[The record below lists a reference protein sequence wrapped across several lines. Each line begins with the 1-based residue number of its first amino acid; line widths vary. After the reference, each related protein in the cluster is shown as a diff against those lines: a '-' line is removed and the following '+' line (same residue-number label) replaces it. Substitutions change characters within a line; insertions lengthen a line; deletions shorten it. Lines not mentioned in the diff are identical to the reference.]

1 MSGLAPCLMVQGT
14 SSGVGKSL
22 LTAALCRIFAS
33 AGYRVAPF
41 KSQNMS
47 LNAAVTAEGGE
58 IGRAQAA
65 QAEAAGIA
73 PSVDHNPILLKPE
86 GDDRSQ
92 VIVMGRAVA
101 TVSFREYGRM
111 LPGLVPTVAA
121 CLERLRRAHD
131 VVVIEGAGSPAEIN
145 LAAMDIVN
153 MRIAR
158 MAEAPVLLVGD
169 IDRGGVFAAFV
180 GTLALLD
187 AADRARVAGFI
198 VNKFRGDLSL
208 LSPGLDDLTCRTSV
222 AVLGVVPYI
231 SERLMPAEDSLD
243 LDGQEFPSVRRKGAW
258 GPVAG
263 PHVQTGAYAPVAG
276 PHVQIAVVRLPRIAN
291 FDDFEPLAREPGVR
305 VRFVQ
310 EPVQLARA
318 DLIVVPGTKSTV
330 ADLRW
335 LRERGF
341 AEVVSAA
348 AAAGRPVLGICGGF
362 QMLGACVR
370 DPGHVESQE
379 DSVPGLG
386 LLPAVTTFLGRKT
399 TVQVR
404 ARVSAAAGFLAGA
417 AGVTLAAYEIHAGR
431 TERGGAPPVFDSV
444 ERGGAMTEDGEGAVN
459 PRGNVV
465 GTYLHGLFS
474 SGALRRAMLK
484 ALARRRGDPGEAR
497 WGAPEP
503 AADRYHRLAA
513 LVAPALDLRA
523 IGALAGIDMAA
534 EAARP

>member
-47 LNAAVTAEGGE
+47 LNAAVTADGGE

-65 QAEAAGIA
+65 QAEAAGVA

-86 GDDRSQ
+86 GDDCSQ
-92 VIVMGRAVA
+92 VIVMGRVVA
-101 TVSFREYGRM
+101 TVGFREYGRM
-111 LPGLVPTVAA
+111 LPALVPTVAA

-145 LAAMDIVN
+145 LAATDFVN

-187 AADRARVAGFI
+187 VADRARVAGFI
-198 VNKFRGDLSL
+198 VNKFRGDRSL
-208 LSPGLDDLTCRTSV
+208 LAPGLDDLTARTSV
-222 AVLGVVPYI
+222 PVLGVVPYI
-231 SERLMPAEDSLD
+231 TERLIPAEDSLE
-243 LDGQEFPSVRRKGAW
+243 LDSHDFPSVRRQGAS
-258 GPVAG
+258 G
-263 PHVQTGAYAPVAG
+263 PHRRPYVEIRVIQ
-276 PHVQIAVVRLPRIAN
+276 LPRIAN
-291 FDDFEPLAREPGVR
+291 FDDFEPLAREAGVR

-310 EPVQLARA
+310 EPAQLVSA

-348 AAAGRPVLGICGGF
+348 AAEGRPVLGICGGF

-379 DSVPGLG
+379 DSVAGLG
-386 LLPAVTTFLGRKT
+386 LLPGVTTFVGRKT

-404 ARVSAAAGFLAGA
+404 ARVSATAGFLAGA
-417 AGVTLAAYEIHAGR
+417 AGVTLAAYEIHSGL
-431 TERGGAPPVFDSV
+431 TERRGAPAVFDAL
-444 ERGGAMTEDGEGAVN
+444 EGGGITTEDGEGAVN

-474 SGALRRAMLK
+474 SSALRRALLE
-484 ALARRRGDPGEAR
+484 ALARRRGRHGDAS

-503 AADRYHRLAA
+503 DRYDRLAA

-523 IGALAGIDMAA
+523 IGALAGVDMAA